1 MPFAAAAVLLAGTLA
16 EAGPRRHLAP
26 GLAREDDALVVAA
39 PGGDV
44 TIDVAGWEA
53 VTDPGTELVV
63 LARRTGGERQ
73 LRVLDRRGK
82 TLGTVTAPNG
92 WTPAATDD
100 GVVLVPEALHGPM
113 VPHVLRFLA
122 FDGALRREV
131 REPALGLLESRI
143 MRGGRFVT
151 VSVTGTTDR
160 EWTILAYDA
169 SGAELWR
176 HVVAGYPA
184 PEALVTADGQR
195 LVVLERD
202 LDASASTITVLQA
215 GHRPK
220 AHRLPMVAQLVADPG
235 SARVAAVGERV
246 VALIDTESRK
256 LKWRRD
262 DPIDVP
268 LRGGVRFDRRGPRL
282 FVVAA
287 EEDREKKQARLRL
300 RTYRLS
306 DGAEEREELGDVPAD
321 RLPPVADV
329 EVAPDGGRRVLLHD
343 RAVTATPERGTR

>member
-1 MPFAAAAVLLAGTLA
+1 MLTGTLA

-26 GLAREDDALVVAA
+26 GLAREDDTLVVES

-44 TIDVAGWEA
+44 AIDVAGWEA
-53 VTDPGTELVV
+53 VPDTGTEHVALT
-63 LARRTGGERQ
+63 RRVGDERQ

-82 TLGTVTAPNG
+82 TLGTVTAPDG
-92 WTPAATDD
+92 WTPAATDE
-100 GVVLVPEALHGPM
+100 GVVLVPDALHGPM
-113 VPHVLRFLA
+113 VPHMLRFLT
-122 FDGALRREV
+122 FDGTLRREV

-151 VSVTGTTDR
+151 VSVTGPTDR
-160 EWTILAYDA
+160 EWTILVYDA
-169 SGAELWR
+169 SGTELWR
-176 HVVAGYPA
+176 HAVAGYPP
-184 PEALVTADGQR
+184 PEALVTADGRR

-202 LDASASTITVLQA
+202 LDASASTVTVLQA
-215 GHRPK
+215 GQRPK

-235 SARVAAVGERV
+235 STRVAAVGERV
-246 VALIDTESRK
+246 VAVIDTESRK

-262 DPIDVP
+262 DLIDVP
-268 LRGGVRFDRRGPRL
+268 LRGGVRFDRRAPRL

-287 EEDREKKQARLRL
+287 EEDRTTKQARLRL

-306 DGAEEREELGDVPAD
+306 DGAEEREELGDAPAD

-329 EVAPDGGRRVLLHD
+329 DVAPDGGRRVLLHD
-343 RAVTATPERGTR
+343 RTVTATPERSAR

>member
-1 MPFAAAAVLLAGTLA
+1 
-16 EAGPRRHLAP
+16 
-26 GLAREDDALVVAA
+26 LVVEA

-53 VTDPGTELVV
+53 VPDPGTEVV
-63 LARRTGGERQ
+63 ALARRTGGERQ

-82 TLGTVTAPNG
+82 TLGTVTAPEG
-92 WTPAATDD
+92 WTPAATDE

-113 VPHVLRFLA
+113 VPHVLRFLS
-122 FDGALRREV
+122 FDGTLRREV
-131 REPALGLLESRI
+131 REPALGLLQSRI

-151 VSVTGTTDR
+151 VSATGPTDR
-160 EWTILAYDA
+160 EWAILAYDA
-169 SGAELWR
+169 WGAEIWR
-176 HVVAGYPA
+176 HAVAGYPA
-184 PEALVTADGQR
+184 PDALVTADGRR

-202 LDASASTITVLQA
+202 VDASASTVTVLQA

-220 AHRLPMVAQLVADPG
+220 EHRLPMVAQLVADPG

-246 VALIDTESRK
+246 VAVIDTESRK

-262 DPIDVP
+262 DVIDVP
-268 LRGGVRFDRRGPRL
+268 LRGGVRFDRRAPRL

-287 EEDREKKQARLRL
+287 EEDRETKKARLHL

-306 DGAEEREELGDVPAD
+306 DGTEEREELGEVPAD
-321 RLPPVADV
+321 RLPSVADID
-329 EVAPDGGRRVLLHD
+329 VAPDGGHRVFLHD
-343 RAVTATPERGTR
+343 RAVTATPERGAR

>member
-1 MPFAAAAVLLAGTLA
+1 VPFAAAAVLLAGTLA

-26 GLAREDDALVVAA
+26 GLAREDDTLVVESTA
-39 PGGDV
+39 GDV
-44 TIDVAGWEA
+44 KIDVAGWEA
-53 VTDPGTELVV
+53 VPDPGADVV
-63 LARRTGGERQ
+63 ALARRTGDERQ

-113 VPHVLRFLA
+113 VPHVLRFLS
-122 FDGALRREV
+122 FDGTLRREV
-131 REPALGLLESRI
+131 QEPTLGLLQSRI

-151 VSVTGTTDR
+151 VSVSGQTDR
-160 EWTILAYDA
+160 QWTILAYDA
-169 SGAELWR
+169 SGTELWR
-176 HVVAGYPA
+176 HVVTGYPA
-184 PEALVTADGQR
+184 PEALVTADGRR

-202 LDASASTITVLQA
+202 VGARASTVTVLEA

-246 VALIDTESRK
+246 VAVIDSDSRK

-262 DPIDVP
+262 DPIAVP

-287 EEDREKKQARLRL
+287 EEDRATKKARLRL

-306 DGAEEREELGDVPAD
+306 DGTEEREELGEVPAD
-321 RLPPVADV
+321 YLPPVADV
-329 EVAPDGGRRVLLHD
+329 DVTPDGERRVLLHD
-343 RAVTATPERGTR
+343 RAVTATPERDPR